1 MKKTA
6 FITGASRGIGRETA
20 LLFAAS
26 GYDLYLSCCRRKDLL
41 DETCKEIML
50 KYGAACTA
58 FTGDIGSS
66 DFVNDVF
73 SHIPRLDVLINNAGI
88 SYVGLLHEMS
98 DADWNQ
104 IISTNLSSMFYT
116 SRQAIPRMLAAGGG
130 RILNVSSVWGN
141 TGASMEAAYSASKG
155 AVNSLTRALAKELA
169 PSNIQVNAAAFGV
182 IDTQMNAHLSGEEL
196 EMLRSEIPADRI
208 GLASEAA
215 ALLLQLAQAP
225 SYLTG
230 QVITMDGGWT

>member
-6 FITGASRGIGRETA
+6 FITGASRGIGHETA

-26 GYDLYLSCCRRKDLL
+26 GYDLYLSCRRRKDLL
-41 DETCKEIML
+41 DTMCKDIML
-50 KYGAACTA
+50 KYGVSCTA

-66 DFVNDVF
+66 DFVSEVF
-73 SHIPRLDVLINNAGI
+73 SHIPQLDVLINNAGI

-98 DADWNQ
+98 DTDWNQ

-215 ALLLQLAQAP
+215 ALLLQLAEAP